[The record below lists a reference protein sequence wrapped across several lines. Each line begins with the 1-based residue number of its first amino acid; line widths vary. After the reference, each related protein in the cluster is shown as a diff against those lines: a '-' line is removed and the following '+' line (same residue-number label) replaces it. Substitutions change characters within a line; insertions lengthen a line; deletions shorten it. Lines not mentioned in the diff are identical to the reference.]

1 MLDFFAVID
10 GDKNVTCPG
19 EGAKEKFQTE
29 ELDGSATDPTQSRF
43 VENDAWTPPSASSA
57 CTSSSIQTQP
67 VSTTSHESTA
77 TSTQQQPQQP
87 TSMASGGPSS
97 RMTSSYLRQPTLVK
111 ASEKHEIIPNAKLI
125 IPKTAKIYLPPRDD
139 AAEFDDSGPD
149 LRGVVDDEKVVS
161 WRKGNKACVMLSA
174 LLDKNIQQGDD
185 AGPRKENTKKN
196 F

>member
-1 MLDFFAVID
+1 MKFHSFSNFRALCIAKNRLFPIHTQKFFFFF
-10 GDKNVTCPG
+10 
-19 EGAKEKFQTE
+19 KESEQ
-29 ELDGSATDPTQSRF
+29 QQI
-43 VENDAWTPPSASSA
+43 PPL
-57 CTSSSIQTQP
+57 
-67 VSTTSHESTA
+67 
-77 TSTQQQPQQP
+77 QQPQQP

-185 AGPRKENTKKN
+185 IVTGFALKFVYTNTIQAIENREVQTSDITAPVYVALGQME
-196 F
+196 

>member
-1 MLDFFAVID
+1 MIFKTYFSIFL
-10 GDKNVTCPG
+10 
-19 EGAKEKFQTE
+19 FQ
-29 ELDGSATDPTQSRF
+29 
-43 VENDAWTPPSASSA
+43 
-57 CTSSSIQTQP
+57 
-67 VSTTSHESTA
+67 ESE
-77 TSTQQQPQQP
+77 QQVPQQQP
-87 TSMASGGPSS
+87 TSMAASGGPPTS

-174 LLDKNIQQGDD
+174 MLDKNIQQGDD
-185 AGPRKENTKKN
+185 IVTGFALKFVYTNTIQAIENREVQTSDITAPVYVVLGKME
-196 F
+196 